1 MRSGRTP
8 GHPRATPD
16 GVGGGLPALKGG
28 DLKGG
33 DPPPGP
39 PRRKSGTG
47 IVYSDSIRILGPNF
61 GAHGPNPAPGGTAH
75 FVCFFHHLKFKRIG
89 THFGRAWVTRVALLH
104 GVTFTPER
112 AEGSL
117 HGEGC
122 LQRRARIPLHGEDYL
137 PDVQTAL
144 CTSAIR
150 SGANL
155 YTYIGPMV
163 PRCSK

>member
-1 MRSGRTP
+1 MRPDRLKRTLYVYW
-8 GHPRATPD
+8 GVTLVRMEQILPR
-16 GVGGGLPALKGG
+16 G
-28 DLKGG
+28 DYRPTLY
-33 DPPPGP
+33 
-39 PRRKSGTG
+39 
-47 IVYSDSIRILGPNF
+47 V
-61 GAHGPNPAPGGTAH
+61 
-75 FVCFFHHLKFKRIG
+75 FFHHLKFKRIG

-163 PRCSK
+163 PRCSTWQVLVPF